1 MARQIRDEGI
11 SNGNDGG
18 QTLTASGIR
27 KKGPKEGQK
36 CGPRKKV
43 HKYTPDWVLP
53 NGIIVESK
61 GRFVTEDRTK
71 HRLIR
76 EQYPHLDIRFVFSNA
91 NTKIGK
97 KSATTYGLWCQRLG
111 IPYATRSIP
120 QAWID
125 ELPHRARMKAL
136 EVVLG

>member
-1 MARQIRDEGI
+1 M
-11 SNGNDGG
+11 
-18 QTLTASGIR
+18 
-27 KKGPKEGQK
+27 
-36 CGPRKKV
+36 
-43 HKYTPDWVLP
+43 
-53 NGIIVESK
+53 
-61 GRFVTEDRTK
+61 TEDRTK

-111 IPYATRSIP
+111 ILYATRSIP